1 MEKGWAQL
9 GSNIFQKTAE
19 PVSTQDVC
27 AYLRLAK
34 QRSSAARVGA
44 KRHSG
49 VGSLMSAGWSR
60 RVKVKVKVV
69 RLGKAR
75 IRWFLFL
82 KIWQKVPPRHQED
95 PRLIFPKIDNL
106 PNQNISR

>member
-1 MEKGWAQL
+1 MGTIFSKKPLNRYQL
-9 GSNIFQKTAE
+9 RMS
-19 PVSTQDVC
+19 C

-34 QRSSAARVGA
+34 QRSGAARVGA

-75 IRWFLFL
+75 FRWFLFL

-95 PRLIFPKIDNL
+95 SRLIFPKIDNL
-106 PNQNISR
+106 ANQNISR